1 MQRIG
6 LDLLMQQCFAH
17 GQVYV
22 SMSRATRMSGIKIY
36 SPATNKLMTNI
47 VYKPILDPI
56 DGGTNASDEERNK
69 ADLYSASD
77 QPNVVVI
84 DEDNIDD
91 KEYDTNGNLVLNVD
105 DLPNAVTDDEIQI
118 LDDFVQS
125 VPPGT
130 RLHSPKNNPNKTELD
145 IFDHIS
151 DDAMDCEFVEEL
163 PIPSTSRESSKK
175 PIPTTP
181 RNRRRVFIRD
191 VLGDGNCFFR

>member
-1 MQRIG
+1 MQRVG

-22 SMSRATRMSGIKIY
+22 SMSRVTRMSGIRIF
-36 SPATNKLMTNI
+36 SPATNKCITNI

-56 DGGTNASDEERNK
+56 DGGTEASDKDRMK
-69 ADLYSASD
+69 ADEYSTYD
-77 QPNVVVI
+77 RLDVVVI
-84 DEDNIDD
+84 DEDNIED
-91 KEYDTNGNLVLNVD
+91 KEYDPNGNLVLNVD
-105 DLPNAVTDDEIQI
+105 DLPYAVTDDDIQI

-130 RLHSPKNNPNKTELD
+130 RLHSPKNVPNKTELD

-163 PIPSTSRESSKK
+163 PIPSTSRASSKK
-175 PIPTTP
+175 PIPTNP